1 MLLCSFTEY
10 GYHTRPKLSS
20 NSILYLRAKTIAV
33 TKKKHLTQRQQQ
45 RIVDNAGK
53 RLRNA
58 KNKGV
63 ESVDDAS
70 FAPVES
76 GLVLSRFGQHADVE
90 DSSGSI
96 IRCNMR
102 RSVASLVTGDRVVW
116 RRSLQPT
123 GGVDG
128 VIDAVEERSSVLLR
142 PDFYDGLKPVAA
154 NIDLM
159 IIVSAVLPA
168 LSLNIIDRYLVAA
181 EMTGIKPL
189 LVINKVDLLSSAEL
203 AQTELQLALYR
214 KLGYAFLAVSAKTG
228 MGMAQLLDYL
238 HSGTSIFVGQSGVGK
253 SSLMNSLM
261 PGLEAQTQEVST
273 NSGLGQHTTTVSR
286 LYHLPEG
293 GDLIDSPGIREFA
306 LWHLTPEEV
315 TSGFTEFTP
324 WLGRC
329 KFRDCKHI
337 SDPGCAIMH
346 AVESGD
352 VSAERY
358 DSYLKILA
366 SMAQD
371 KPNYF

>member
-1 MLLCSFTEY
+1 M
-10 GYHTRPKLSS
+10 
-20 NSILYLRAKTIAV
+20 

-53 RLRNA
+53 RLRA
-58 KNKGV
+58 PKNKGV
-63 ESVDDAS
+63 ESVDDTS
-70 FAPVES
+70 FAAPET
-76 GLVLSRFGQHADVE
+76 GLILSRFGQHADVE
-90 DSSGSI
+90 DSQGAVV
-96 IRCNMR
+96 RCNMR

-116 RRSLQPT
+116 RRALHPT

-189 LVINKVDLLSSAEL
+189 LVINKVDLLSTQEL
-203 AQTELQLALYR
+203 ADVEQQLALYQ
-214 KLGYAFLAVSAKTG
+214 KLDYDFLAVSAKSGKG
-228 MGMAQLLDYL
+228 MQQLLDYL

-253 SSLMNSLM
+253 SSLMNNLM
-261 PGLEAQTQEVST
+261 PGLEALTREVST

-286 LYHLPEG
+286 LYHLPDG

-315 TSGFTEFTP
+315 TQGFTEFTP

-337 SDPGCAIMH
+337 SDPGCAIQH
-346 AVESGD
+346 AVENGD
-352 VSAERY
+352 VSRERY

-371 KPNYF
+371 KPNHF